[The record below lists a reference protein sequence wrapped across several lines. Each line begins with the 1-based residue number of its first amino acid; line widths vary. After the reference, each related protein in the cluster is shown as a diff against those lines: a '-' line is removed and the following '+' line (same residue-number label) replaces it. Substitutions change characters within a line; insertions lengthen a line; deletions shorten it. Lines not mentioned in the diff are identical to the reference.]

1 MKICPQLGFS
11 SFIDIL
17 SFMKLIS
24 AIILSSFVFS
34 NIHAATKVAISGND
48 LMQFSLKEFEVKGG
62 EEVELEF
69 KNAGTLPKI
78 AMGHNLVILK
88 EGVSAIAFG
97 GKAMQAGANATN
109 ALPDSVKGDV
119 LAFTKLLGP
128 GEVEVVKFTAPKKPG
143 IHQFVCTFP
152 GHYAMMRGVMVVK

>member
-1 MKICPQLGFS
+1 MIDLMKVL
-11 SFIDIL
+11 
-17 SFMKLIS
+17 S
-24 AIILSSFVFS
+24 AIILSSFLLLNV
-34 NIHAATKVAISGND
+34 NAVTKVAISGND
-48 LMQFSLKEFEVKGG
+48 QMQFSLKEFEVKAGD
-62 EEVELEF
+62 EVELEF
-69 KNAGTLPKI
+69 KNAGSLPKI

-97 GKAMQAGANATN
+97 GKALQAGANATN
-109 ALPDSVKGDV
+109 ALPDSVKDDV

>member
-1 MKICPQLGFS
+1 MKILP
-11 SFIDIL
+11 
-17 SFMKLIS
+17 
-24 AIILSSFVFS
+24 AIILSSFLLLNV
-34 NIHAATKVAISGND
+34 NAVTKVAISGND
-48 LMQFSLKEFEVKGG
+48 QMQFSLKEFEVKAGD
-62 EEVELEF
+62 EVELEF
-69 KNAGTLPKI
+69 KNAGSLPKI

-97 GKAMQAGANATN
+97 GKALQAGANATN
-109 ALPDSVKGDV
+109 ALPDSVKDDV